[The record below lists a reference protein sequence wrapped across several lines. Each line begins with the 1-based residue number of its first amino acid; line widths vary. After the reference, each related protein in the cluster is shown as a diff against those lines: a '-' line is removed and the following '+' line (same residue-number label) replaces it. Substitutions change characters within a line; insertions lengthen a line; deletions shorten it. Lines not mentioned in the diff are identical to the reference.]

1 MRFLQDAEFPV
12 HYNVRSRPEHMV
24 FQVPFASAYGRQ
36 LTVIKH
42 PEIDDTYRIY
52 VKGAPEQIIHNC
64 TSFFEE
70 DGSKVPMDE
79 NYGNYILNE
88 VFIPQIAQAGLRG
101 IAFAFKD
108 IHSDDFEAIR
118 QQINPADEL
127 ANLAL
132 FE

>member
-1 MRFLQDAEFPV
+1 
-12 HYNVRSRPEHMV
+12 
-24 FQVPFASAYGRQ
+24 
-36 LTVIKH
+36 
-42 PEIDDTYRIY
+42 
-52 VKGAPEQIIHNC
+52 
-64 TSFFEE
+64 
-70 DGSKVPMDE
+70 MDE

-108 IHSDDFEAIR
+108 IDSDDFEAIR

-127 ANLAL
+127 ANFAL